1 MGSNCVADSGEERA
15 NEYQPEALWG
25 LYSDEVQ
32 RGIRPNTPPAT
43 PSHTFL
49 PETDAHTYTP
59 SPYTTT
65 PIPRHTHT
73 CHIPPELH
81 FQTYH
86 LAPQLDRLEG

>member
-25 LYSDEVQ
+25 LYSDKAKYATC
-32 RGIRPNTPPAT
+32 NTIT
-43 PSHTFL
+43 THTFL
-49 PETDAHTYTP
+49 PETDAHTYTL

-73 CHIPPELH
+73 CRIPPELH